1 MVPGLYPFGV
11 LAVKAIRSR
20 GADASE
26 SCEPPSYEA
35 VCLSRIKGRRSAE
48 RRIPSMAA
56 SPQTSLRSLRKP
68 SADAAAGLSE
78 PARLPAL
85 HARLLSQRTNA
96 ATQSRPRFARAGG
109 HGRYPRRQSRLSKAP
124 CTPVVMPEG
133 TMPGPPGSGVTSP
146 ARRNRTR
153 SIDGCRQRRPFDER
167 DRARLWSLRRQS
179 QRV

>member
-35 VCLSRIKGRRSAE
+35 VCLPRIKGRRSAE
-48 RRIPSMAA
+48 RRIPSVAA
-56 SPQTSLRSLRKP
+56 PYSVSSLWGGSGG
-68 SADAAAGLSE
+68 AAAGLSE

-85 HARLLSQRTNA
+85 HAWLLSQRANA

-109 HGRYPRRQSRLSKAP
+109 RRRYPRRHSRLSKAP

-153 SIDGCRQRRPFDER
+153 SIDGCRRRRPFDER
-167 DRARLWSLRRQS
+167 DGPRLWSLQRQS